1 MKEIRP
7 GDKVVLPPYGVGVVA
22 GIAQRSISGV
32 SRAYYQVDFPGSRSK
47 AYVPV
52 EAPQS
57 VGLRKA
63 LSPEEVPVILDLL
76 KNGRMPLPKQ

>member
-1 MKEIRP
+1 VKEFRP

-52 EAPQS
+52 EGP
-57 VGLRKA
+57 
-63 LSPEEVPVILDLL
+63 PERRHAQ
-76 KNGRMPLPKQ
+76 GPLPRGGPGDPGPP